1 MSVPLLRSS
10 ARVSACCVALALL
23 LLVGA
28 VFPLHR
34 QTASPE
40 GSAVEDRVLLLPPP
54 AALRAASLGY
64 RGMMADLIWLLTI
77 QYLGGHLTTDRRLPE
92 LQRLVETV
100 VELDPHF
107 VEAYTL
113 GALFLGYTAG
123 DLAGAIALLERGIS
137 HNPARWELP
146 HDLARTYY
154 LDLKDYPKAL
164 YWFQLAD
171 RLPGRPPYVP
181 RLIAR
186 LHATT
191 GHLETALELW
201 EALRESATSDWAREI
216 AEREIA
222 KLKRQTA
229 GSRTPERGEPP
240 EPGVRPQAG
249 SPPPV
254 PPRQEG
260 RSG

>member
-1 MSVPLLRSS
+1 
-10 ARVSACCVALALL
+10 VALALL

-28 VFPLHR
+28 VIPLHR

-54 AALRAASLGY
+54 AALRPASLGY
-64 RGMMADLIWLLTI
+64 RGMMADLVWLLTI

-92 LQRLVETV
+92 LRRLVDTV

-113 GALFLGYTAG
+113 GALFLGYAAG
-123 DLAGAIALLERGIS
+123 DLAGAIALLERGIQ

-164 YWFQLAD
+164 HWFQLTD
-171 RLPGRPPYVP
+171 GLPGRPPYIP

-186 LHATT
+186 LHAAT
-191 GHLETALELW
+191 GQLETALEIW
-201 EALRESATSDWAREI
+201 EALRESATSDWVREI
-216 AEREIA
+216 ADREIA

-229 GSRTPERGEPP
+229 GPRAPETAKPSEPA
-240 EPGVRPQAG
+240 VRPQAG
-249 SPPPV
+249 SPPPA
-254 PPRQEG
+254 PPRQKDRNG
-260 RSG
+260 